1 MNTDIDDS
9 DCIVVQKGGGEVGK
23 RNVEVVGSPD
33 PANDDASVPSPEPGE
48 GAEESRGGVG
58 DPREAQGPQGR
69 PKRVV
74 GRPKKVATP
83 AVSFEAA
90 TEAGRKRTAEWS
102 LTDQVAGLRA
112 LIEGLAKQHQE
123 REEHLQDE
131 IRSLKKET
139 GELKVTIQAWREEQL
154 ADEKAKK
161 QDQKAF
167 QTAVQKE
174 HQKQGTAV
182 QEVQALLKEKD
193 KRPSYSDI
201 ARTPAAQPEQPW
213 TTVERRKGLQLQP
226 FKDERAVTID
236 AGRTK
241 AEKTDYTIVKARLQ
255 EGLANIQATAGLKIE
270 CLRPG
275 PGDRIEVVFA
285 TKAQAD
291 KARKHSR
298 WVTSQMPG
306 TRIQGDEW
314 YPVKCDLVAK
324 QAVLEGTAKDG
335 ISLRQDVCKDFQ
347 AQNSVKGIDCA
358 AMKARWISRADSV
371 KKTGSLVIW
380 LKHKTAASHLL
391 EKGTAIFG
399 ATGSYCSKWE
409 SRDYGLLCFNCN
421 KHGHLQAACKVPPRC
436 AICSGSHRRF
446 ECKQQANPKCP
457 VCNQK
462 GHTALSW
469 ECSLHPQHWKFKG
482 KAKANSSSRTQS
494 TGSTVPATSQPSQ
507 GSSTTANTGSTTSP
521 EVEMS
526 EAFPSQL

>member
-33 PANDDASVPSPEPGE
+33 PANADASAPSPEPGE
-48 GAEESRGGVG
+48 GAEKKGTQGGVG
-58 DPREAQGPQGR
+58 DPEGAQGPQGR
-69 PKRVV
+69 PRRAV
-74 GRPKKVATP
+74 GRPRKAATP
-83 AVSFEAA
+83 AASFETA

-102 LTDQVAGLRA
+102 LTDQVAGLKV

-139 GELKVTIQAWREEQL
+139 GELKSTIQAWREEQL
-154 ADEKAKK
+154 AGEKAKK
-161 QDQKAF
+161 QDQKAL
-167 QTAVQKE
+167 QTTIQEA
-174 HQKQGTAV
+174 HQKRGTAV
-182 QEVQALLKEKD
+182 QEVQALLKEKS
-193 KRPSYSDI
+193 RVPSYSDVV
-201 ARTPAAQPEQPW
+201 RTAAAQPEQLW
-213 TTVERRKGLQLQP
+213 TTVERRKAVQPQP
-226 FKDERAVTID
+226 FKDERAVIID

-241 AEKTDYTIVKARLQ
+241 AEKADYTIVKAKLQ
-255 EGLANIQATAGLKIE
+255 EGLDNIQATAGLKIK

-275 PGDRIEVVFA
+275 PGDRIEVVFT

-291 KARKHSR
+291 KVRKHSR

-314 YPVKCDLVAK
+314 YPLKCDLVAK
-324 QAVLEGTAKDG
+324 QAVLDSTA
-335 ISLRQDVCKDFQ
+335 QDKATLKQEVCRDFE
-347 AQNSVKGIDCA
+347 AQNSIEGIDCT
-358 AMKARWISRADSV
+358 AMKARWISKTDSV

-380 LKHKTAASHLL
+380 LKHKAAASYLL

-399 ATGSYCSKWE
+399 PTRSYCSKWE
-409 SRDYGLLCFNCN
+409 TRDYGLLCFNCN

-469 ECSLHPQHWKFKG
+469 ECSLHP
-482 KAKANSSSRTQS
+482 
-494 TGSTVPATSQPSQ
+494 
-507 GSSTTANTGSTTSP
+507 
-521 EVEMS
+521 
-526 EAFPSQL
+526 